1 MQIAAAIK
9 HKLLAA
15 PATMATMAAIVCGL
29 AALLV
34 VGAVDSPALAAPPA
48 LEVPVACDIGGDCFI
63 QFYVDRDASTE
74 FADYRCGALSYDG
87 HKGTDFRLVDLPA
100 MNGGTVVRAA
110 AAGTVRA
117 IRDGE
122 PDISADESARS
133 LDGREAGN
141 AVVLVHD
148 AGWETQYSHLMK
160 GSIAVRPGQQVQSG
174 EALGLIGLSGNST
187 FPHLDFTVRHD
198 GRIVDPFGGGPS
210 PACAA
215 TGERLWTAAAA
226 KQLAYL
232 PGAVLLAGFAAQI
245 PERRAVRRGAHR
257 AREFSTLAPV
267 LVFWV
272 DMFGLAA
279 GDIERFRI
287 LAPDGTVVVE
297 REQRI
302 DKAAHQHFQTIGQL
316 RPDSGAWPP
325 GTYRGEY
332 LLFRDIDGE
341 RRPLIGTVR
350 QTTLR

>member
-1 MQIAAAIK
+1 MQAADAIK
-9 HKLLAA
+9 YRVLTAVFA
-15 PATMATMAAIVCGL
+15 GL
-29 AALLV
+29 AALLS
-34 VGAVDSPALAAPPA
+34 VGAVDERAMAAPPA
-48 LEVPVACDIGGDCFI
+48 LEIPVACQVGSECFI
-63 QFYVDRDASTE
+63 QFYVDRDASKE
-74 FADYRCGALSYDG
+74 VADYRCGALSYDG

-100 MNGGTVVRAA
+100 MSRGTAVRAA
-110 AAGTVRA
+110 AAGKVRA

-122 PDISADESARS
+122 PDISADESTRS

-160 GSIAVRPGQQVQSG
+160 GSITVRTGQQVRTG
-174 EALGLIGLSGNST
+174 ESLGLIGLSGNST
-187 FPHLDFTVRHD
+187 FPHLDFIVRHD
-198 GRIVDPFGGGPS
+198 GKVVDPFGGGPPLNCS
-210 PACAA
+210 D
-215 TGERLWTAAAA
+215 TGERLWSATAA
-226 KQLAYL
+226 KQLTYS

-245 PERRAVRRGAHR
+245 PERRGVRRGAHR
-257 AREFSTLAPV
+257 ARDISTLAPL

-287 LAPDGTVVVE
+287 VAPDGSVVAE

-302 DKAAHQHFQTIGQL
+302 DKSAHQHFQTIGQL

>member
-1 MQIAAAIK
+1 MRVAGAIK
-9 HKLLAA
+9 HKILT
-15 PATMATMAAIVCGL
+15 ATFAGL
-29 AALLV
+29 AALLIV
-34 VGAVDSPALAAPPA
+34 AALGGRVMAAPPA
-48 LEVPVACDIGGDCFI
+48 LEVPVACEVGGDCFI
-63 QFYVDRDASTE
+63 QFYVDRNAGPE
-74 FADYRCGALSYDG
+74 VADYRCGALSYDG

-100 MNGGTVVRAA
+100 MNRGTVVRAA

-122 PDISADESARS
+122 PDISADECTRS
-133 LDGREAGN
+133 LDDREAGN

-148 AGWETQYSHLMK
+148 AGWETQYSHLMN
-160 GSIAVRPGQQVQSG
+160 GSITVRTGQQVRAG

-210 PACAA
+210 SACAA
-215 TGERLWTAAAA
+215 TGAPLWTAAAA
-226 KQLAYL
+226 TQLAYL

-245 PERRAVRRGAHR
+245 PERRDVRRGAHR
-257 AREFSTLAPV
+257 AREFSTLAPL

-287 LAPDGTVVVE
+287 LAPDGTVVAE
-297 REQRI
+297 REQRL

-316 RPDSGAWPP
+316 RPDLGAWPP

-332 LLFRDIDGE
+332 LLLRDIDGE
-341 RRPLIGTVR
+341 SRPLIGTVR
-350 QTTLR
+350 QVTLR